1 MFKRRVPTLLI
12 VLLALL
18 LTLAIAVAAFAAPG
32 DFKRRTASLWG
43 ANEVPGPGDPDG
55 SGHAIIR
62 INQAKGQVCWTLVA
76 RKIGPA
82 AAAHIHVGGPDV
94 AGPVV
99 VHLSPP
105 TDGRSDGCAQDVD
118 PELIRNL
125 LRNPHDY
132 YVNVHNAEYPGGAIR
147 GQLSHPGNP

>member
-1 MFKRRVPTLLI
+1 VFKRRIPTALI
-12 VLLALL
+12 VVLALL
-18 LTLAIAVAAFAAPG
+18 LTLAIVTAVFAAPG
-32 DFKRRTASLWG
+32 DFKRRTTDLWG

-62 INQAKGQVCWTLVA
+62 VNQGRNQVCWTLVA

-82 AAAHIHVGGPDV
+82 TAAHIHVGSPTE

-99 VHLSPP
+99 LGLSPP
-105 TDGRSDGCAQDVD
+105 TDGRSDGCAQNVD
-118 PELIRNL
+118 PELIRAL
-125 LRNPHDY
+125 LRNPRDY

-147 GQLSHPGNP
+147 GQLRHPGN